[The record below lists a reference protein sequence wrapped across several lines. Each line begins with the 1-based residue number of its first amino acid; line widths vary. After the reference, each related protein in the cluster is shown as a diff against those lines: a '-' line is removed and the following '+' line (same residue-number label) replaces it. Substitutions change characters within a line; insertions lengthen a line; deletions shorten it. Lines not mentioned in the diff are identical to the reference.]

1 MWHADVEQAETVMQ
15 FDATNKN
22 LFPEW
27 QREIFTDQKL
37 KLAANLMPSLTR
49 SFLFFSFSLGATSLH
64 TKS

>member
-15 FDATNKN
+15 FDASNKN

-37 KLAANLMPSLTR
+37 KLAANVMPS
-49 SFLFFSFSLGATSLH
+49 
-64 TKS
+64 